1 MEPAARR
8 RPHGVRDLPPR
19 EDLLRPSFWIRDR
32 NRLEQRPGVRM
43 FWVRV
48 DRPRRTHLDDPA
60 EIHDGDPIAHEL
72 RGREVMRDEKVR
84 KLVPGLQV
92 HQKLKDSRAN
102 RHVEHSDR
110 LVGDDKLWS
119 QRDYA
124 GSDYPLFLATA
135 ELVGILVVEE
145 RGRPKSDVVEHLV
158 YCLAQRLLRLRPNA
172 FPVLRGKTMGPQHV
186 SDRLTGRHGRAQGCV
201 SVLVDQLDLF
211 SKTKEG
217 PLVWARDVLP
227 VEQDLS
233 GRRAYEPDQGLR
245 DRGLSAAALSHEA
258 EDFPRVD

>member
-72 RGREVMRDEKVR
+72 RGREVMRDEEVR
-84 KLVPGLQV
+84 ELVPGLQV
-92 HQKLKDSRAN
+92 HQKLEDPRAN
-102 RHVEHSDR
+102 RHVEHCDR

-119 QRDYA
+119 QRDDA
-124 GSDYPLFLATA
+124 GSDHPLFLATA

-145 RGRPKSDVVEHLV
+145 RGRSESDVVEHLV
-158 YCLAQRLLRLRPNA
+158 YCFAQRLVRLRPNT
-172 FPVLRGKTMGPQHV
+172 FSIRRWETMGPQHV
-186 SDRLTGRHGRAQGCV
+186 CDRLTDRHGRTQGGV
-201 SVLVDQLDLF
+201 SVLVNQLDLF
-211 SKTKEG
+211 SETKEG
-217 PLVWARDVLP
+217 PLVRARDVPPLK
-227 VEQDLS
+227 EDLS
-233 GRRAYEPDQGLR
+233 GRRAYESDQGLR
-245 DRGLSAAALSHEA
+245 DRGLSTAAFSHEP
-258 EDFPRVD
+258 EDFTRVD